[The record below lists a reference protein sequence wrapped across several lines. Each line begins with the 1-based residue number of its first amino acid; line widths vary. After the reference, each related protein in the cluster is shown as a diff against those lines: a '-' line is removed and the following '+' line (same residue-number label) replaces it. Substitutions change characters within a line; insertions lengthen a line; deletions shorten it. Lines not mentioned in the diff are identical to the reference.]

1 MFEKIS
7 LSSLTYSN
15 TNTGTAAVLNW
26 SPMPLD
32 LPVDIW
38 ILQFEEFN
46 ATNARDWIAA
56 GKEQWH
62 YHCIEPHDIAS
73 LNTFIERP
81 AFQPRLLMWLGALNQ
96 LKYGAPTGWLYYAVN
111 LWRPCD
117 RDDCGGAVTREALNQ
132 NASSP
137 FSTFP
142 VANFIWLGQYDDI
155 FANGDGQYLYP
166 CENGKPCGSIRLSAL
181 RDGLEDW
188 ELFSR
193 HGDDDSV
200 NLLSRMVR
208 GARDWEFSSHEHL
221 DQIRREFLF

>member
-1 MFEKIS
+1 MS
-7 LSSLTYSN
+7 T
-15 TNTGTAAVLNW
+15 
-26 SPMPLD
+26 
-32 LPVDIW
+32 
-38 ILQFEEFN
+38 
-46 ATNARDWIAA
+46 
-56 GKEQWH
+56 
-62 YHCIEPHDIAS
+62 
-73 LNTFIERP
+73 
-81 AFQPRLLMWLGALNQ
+81 
-96 LKYGAPTGWLYYAVN
+96 
-111 LWRPCD
+111 
-117 RDDCGGAVTREALNQ
+117 
-132 NASSP
+132 P
-137 FSTFP
+137 FVQFP
-142 VANFIWLGQYDDI
+142 VANYIWQPKENDI